1 MDISCWSI
9 WCTYV
14 VCTASVFCS
23 EWKETW
29 CGNFCYL
36 FMFGWQLH
44 IKAKCKVKLA
54 YTAVLIM
61 LPLPVQTFYPLARVR
76 QPPNSKFY
84 SLSPVSSIL
93 LSCLSPGA
101 VQTTERDQDVRQLN
115 YSLQWSLYLSSLY
128 WILQAPP
135 QCVYSCLW
143 KIFQSSPWLSK
154 SNKRRKSI
162 YHRPFIDWRLGKW
175 SYFSSFERQRAINWK
190 AHITRCSGWPSAPIW
205 FL

>member
-36 FMFGWQLH
+36 FMFWWQLH

-84 SLSPVSSIL
+84 SLSPPFFFHVFHQEQYRLQRETKTSVNWITLFSDPSTFRLSL
-93 LSCLSPGA
+93 LSLASAAA
-101 VQTTERDQDVRQLN
+101 VCVLMPLKDFPKF
-115 YSLQWSLYLSSLY
+115 SLTQQ
-128 WILQAPP
+128 I
-135 QCVYSCLW
+135 
-143 KIFQSSPWLSK
+143 
-154 SNKRRKSI
+154 
-162 YHRPFIDWRLGKW
+162 
-175 SYFSSFERQRAINWK
+175 
-190 AHITRCSGWPSAPIW
+190 
-205 FL
+205 